1 MPSGP
6 TILGRIFSSL
16 VTSPLDQISE
26 LARERYKILVVGCG
40 PSSRIT
46 FRRGQAV
53 VGIDLFLPYL
63 MRASREG
70 QMSSVVRADG
80 TSLPFKQ
87 SSFDGVLALDVI
99 EHMPKLAGRR
109 LIDEMNRVC
118 RGMLLLFTPNGFFP
132 QQSYDGNPHQE
143 HLAGWTT
150 DDLERLGFSVSG
162 ANGLH
167 VFGMWFSGGATGQ
180 FGRDRSTVGVARWLF
195 TLVLRSLPGCA
206 HHLMAVRT
214 K

>member
-1 MPSGP
+1 MRAEP
-6 TILGRIFSSL
+6 TIPGRIFSSL
-16 VTSPLDQISE
+16 VTSPFDQVSE
-26 LARERYKILVVGCG
+26 LARGRHSVLLVGCG
-40 PSSRIT
+40 PSSRIS

-63 MRASREG
+63 ISARHEG
-70 QMSSVVRADG
+70 QMSNVVRADG
-80 TSLPFKQ
+80 TSLPFKH
-87 SSFDGVLALDVI
+87 SSFDCVLAVDVI
-99 EHMPKLAGRR
+99 EHLPKVAGLR

-132 QQSYDGNPHQE
+132 QKSYDGNPHQE

-167 VFGMWFSGGATGQ
+167 VFGRWLSGGATGQ
-180 FGRDRSTVGVARWLF
+180 FGRASWSVRVARRLF
-195 TLVLRSLPGCA
+195 TLVLRSLPGCS

-214 K
+214 N